1 MPATTTW
8 GTGPSV
14 RDVDEKRRDFRL
26 MCFAAS
32 LALLVLLA
40 TPSLTTD
47 TSGLGRGSRLLRGAV

>member
-1 MPATTTW
+1 
-8 GTGPSV
+8 V